1 MKRAI
6 QKSTT
11 VDTIGLLE
19 AFEEFIEE
27 KEAQNKSP
35 QTIHNYRQTFEAFC
49 KFNGFD
55 RHTGVESVNRKVFLD
70 WVNDMAQ
77 DKKPV
82 TVNHYLR
89 DVRVFL
95 NWCMDDDHHYIEK
108 PFKMKEMTMQDTKP
122 KAFCD
127 EDMARLMERP
137 NLKADFP
144 EWSTYAIVCWIMD
157 NGSRTETVCCA
168 KMSDVDFKNKTITFS
183 HTKNRKAQVVGM
195 SDALSS
201 ILKEYIRKW
210 RYDVEGDAWLFPNIG
225 GEQLTVSGLRCAFK
239 RYCLSR
245 GVKQHNVH
253 GLRHMLHKCW
263 TGAYC
268 RYFREAVLPLN
279 PELQASLTTEGIS
292 PELRA
297 CAVCGKAFLPEGR
310 QAYCSDACKAE
321 GNRRKSRE
329 RMRKMRE
336 KRPGGCYDLPPPKA

>member
-6 QKSTT
+6 QKSTMA
-11 VDTIGLLE
+11 DTIGLLE

-35 QTIHNYRQTFEAFC
+35 KTIHNYRQTFEAFC
-49 KFNGFD
+49 RFNEFD
-55 RHTGVESVNRKVFLD
+55 RNTGIEAVTRKVFLD

-77 DKKPV
+77 DKSPV

-95 NWCMDDDHHYIEK
+95 YWCMDDDHHYIEK
-108 PFKMKEMTMQDTKP
+108 PFKMKEMSMQETKP
-122 KAFCD
+122 KVFSD
-127 EDMARLMERP
+127 EDLARLMEKP

-144 EWSTYAIVCWIMD
+144 EWRTYAIVCWIMD

-168 KMSDVDFKNKTITFS
+168 KMGDVDFKNKTITYA

-195 SDALSS
+195 SDALSG

-210 RYDVEGDAWLFPNIG
+210 RYDAKDDEYLFPSIG
-225 GEQLTVSGLRCAFK
+225 NEQLTGSGLRCAFK

-253 GLRHMLHKCW
+253 GLRHTFSLYYIRNNGNQFKLQKILGHSTMEM
-263 TGAYC
+263 TR
-268 RYFREAVLPLN
+268 RYVNLAAADITSDYDRFSPLAN
-279 PELQASLTTEGIS
+279 AKRKAS
-292 PELRA
+292 RA
-297 CAVCGKAFLPEGR
+297 RVVHRTDGENLK
-310 QAYCSDACKAE
+310 
-321 GNRRKSRE
+321 
-329 RMRKMRE
+329 
-336 KRPGGCYDLPPPKA
+336 

>member
-11 VDTIGLLE
+11 ADTIGLLE

-55 RHTGVESVNRKVFLD
+55 RHTSVESVNRKVFLD

-127 EDMARLMERP
+127 EDMARLMEKP

-144 EWSTYAIVCWIMD
+144 ERRTYAIVCWIMD

-210 RYDVEGDAWLFPNIG
+210 RYDVGGDAWLFPNIG
-225 GEQLTVSGLRCAFK
+225 GEQLMGEWTPLRVQAV
-239 RYCLSR
+239 LSEP
-245 GVKQHNVH
+245 G
-253 GLRHMLHKCW
+253 
-263 TGAYC
+263 
-268 RYFREAVLPLN
+268 REAA
-279 PELQASLTTEGIS
+279 Q
-292 PELRA
+292 
-297 CAVCGKAFLPEGR
+297 CAWSA
-310 QAYCSDACKAE
+310 AYLFALLYK
-321 GNRRKSRE
+321 K
-329 RMRKMRE
+329 
-336 KRPGGCYDLPPPKA
+336 